1 MKGNSITKFNPEEIK
16 RKAKALLALSNG
28 IAFHLI
34 VNPDSVNLKDKKL
47 RIKITDKS
55 MMLPAFER

>member
-1 MKGNSITKFNPEEIK
+1 MKGNSITLFNPEEIK

-34 VNPDSVNLKDKKL
+34 VNPDSVNLKNKKL
-47 RIKITDKS
+47 RLQIRS
-55 MMLPAFER
+55 MILCILRI